1 MHLISKLNL
10 LLYSS
15 LALAACGG
23 GGGNSNSGGT
33 TPVVT
38 IDDSKL
44 VPGCFSASGSNP
56 LLTTGSQFS
65 NANWNDPSVIKVGNS
80 YVMYAA
86 ADINF
91 SQDIKIYRL
100 TSTDGDNWT
109 LNPTSAVLSKA
120 TGPTDWDRKSVET
133 PSVVFFNGQYHMFY
147 TAYPVSLSIVS
158 DYKIG
163 HATSDDGISW
173 TRDTSYLLAPTD
185 PLNVVPDLSFDQYLI
200 AEPGAVVFN
209 GKLYVYFTA
218 SGADFDLQTTLETI
232 GVISSSD
239 GINWSSPLQVL
250 KPDQTLYP
258 RVTYR
263 GYSTPSAVVINNR
276 MHLFYD
282 VAEDP
287 FVQTKIH
294 HAVSDDGISNFV
306 QDNQEIFDRNM
317 FSITT
322 SEINGP
328 SPLLDGTQLKLY
340 FAGRV
345 GLDLSIAL
353 SNCELASP

>member
-1 MHLISKLNL
+1 
-10 LLYSS
+10 
-15 LALAACGG
+15 
-23 GGGNSNSGGT
+23 
-33 TPVVT
+33 
-38 IDDSKL
+38 
-44 VPGCFSASGSNP
+44 
-56 LLTTGSQFS
+56 
-65 NANWNDPSVIKVGNS
+65 
-80 YVMYAA
+80 MYAS
-86 ADINF
+86 ADTNF
-91 SQDIKIYRL
+91 AQDIKIYRL
-100 TSTDGDNWT
+100 TSSDGDNWT
-109 LNPTSAVLSKA
+109 LDPTSAVLSKA

-133 PSVVFFNGQYHMFY
+133 PSVVFFKGEYHMFY

-163 HATSDDGISW
+163 HATSVDGISW
-173 TRDTSYLLAPTD
+173 TRDATYLLAPTD

-218 SGADFDLQTTLETI
+218 SGADIGVNTTLETI

-239 GINWSSPLQVL
+239 GVNWSPPLQVL

-258 RVTYR
+258 RVNYR
-263 GYSTPSAVVINNR
+263 GYSTPAAVVINNK

-287 FVQTKIH
+287 FLQTKIH

-306 QDNQEIFDRNM
+306 QDNQEIFDRSM
-317 FSITT
+317 FAITS

-328 SPLLDGTQLKLY
+328 SPLLDGTKLKLY

-345 GLDLSIAL
+345 SLDLSIAL
-353 SNCELASP
+353 SNCDLSSP